1 MALDSSEHHWLCLV
15 LAKQQ
20 EPYQDLF
27 PKNKNSMN
35 YSNWRAILLSQKNLR
50 IKIENY
56 KQ

>member
-1 MALDSSEHHWLCLV
+1 MINFVADGTGFFRTSLCLV

-35 YSNWRAILLSQKNLR
+35 YSN
-50 IKIENY
+50 
-56 KQ
+56 